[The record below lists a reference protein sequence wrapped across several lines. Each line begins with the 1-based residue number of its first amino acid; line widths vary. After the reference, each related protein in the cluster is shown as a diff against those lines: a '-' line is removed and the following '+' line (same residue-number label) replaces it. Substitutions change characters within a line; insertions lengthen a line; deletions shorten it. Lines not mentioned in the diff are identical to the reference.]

1 MSNRTPL
8 LALACLLAV
17 FGVAGWWL
25 DQPGNEALAEP
36 EDSFGSPE
44 ISLAKFEKLETLAAT
59 ACQCEFEN
67 GREKETDC
75 WAAYQQERGD
85 IQTLA
90 SATACY
96 PISTMSD
103 CFSVEGSDQCIDMG
117 YSVVGHGV
125 TVCSV
130 EQARAIEQTWMSAS
144 QRVEDDLGRDHPE
157 FSNRSDSAA
166 EQAVGELLARLKR
179 GEAIAIA
186 SSTNG
191 CAG

>member
-1 MSNRTPL
+1 MSNRTAL
-8 LALACLLAV
+8 LALFCLLAL

-25 DQPGNEALAEP
+25 DQPGNVALAEP
-36 EDSFGSPE
+36 EDSVGSQE

-67 GREKETDC
+67 GREKETEC

-96 PISTMSD
+96 PISKTSD
-103 CFSVEGSDQCIDMG
+103 CFTVEGSDQCIDMG

-130 EQARAIEQTWMSAS
+130 EQARAIEQAWMSAS
-144 QRVEDDLGRDHPE
+144 KRVEDEIGRDHPE
-157 FSNRSDSAA
+157 YSERSASAA
-166 EQAVGELLARLKR
+166 DQAVAELLDRLTR
-179 GEAIAIA
+179 GEAIAA
-186 SSTNG
+186 APSSTG